1 MTLTEFLLARI
12 AEDETDARSAMGS
25 TPGDDK
31 TPSDWWVKETHSMVY
46 AGHWVPVVETAER
59 SIPNGDGDG
68 VITWRV
74 AAPLGHIARHD
85 PARVLA
91 ECEAKRRIADMH
103 TSDATWDGGEECAQC
118 SFHEAY
124 EGFNDVSETFP
135 CTTLR
140 LLALPYADHPDYDE
154 KWRP

>member
-1 MTLTEFLLARI
+1 MTQTLTEFLLARI
-12 AEDETDARSAMGS
+12 AEDEEAA
-25 TPGDDK
+25 
-31 TPSDWWVKETHSMVY
+31 
-46 AGHWVPVVETAER
+46 
-59 SIPNGDGDG
+59 
-68 VITWRV
+68 RV
-74 AAPLGHIARHD
+74 AARCSSWDWTAHGSILLYLDADRNAEPLGQVENYRQDDALRHIARYG
-85 PARVLA
+85 PTRVLA

-140 LLALPYADHPDYDE
+140 LLALPYADHPSFDPAWAVE
-154 KWRP
+154 